1 MKPVKIPAI
10 IMSLMMVCC
19 LCLSCLEGS
28 AGGSPTDSLG
38 EPTISAS
45 EKEYSGSDE
54 QDSSAGGSKGE
65 SSGGNYGEN
74 DSGKEDETG
83 SSGGESAE
91 CAHELKRDI
100 VAATCTTVGGTIET
114 CKKGCGY
121 KKIYHK
127 VLPTEHNIVKGVCE
141 TCKKAENEIEWYEFK
156 FHWAVGW
163 FAGDDSKVETF
174 KLDKQTEDIG
184 EVLENKAWDIAFKHR
199 EESPSLKW
207 AVVREAGGAVFNAD
221 KSVAFDFA
229 YWNESDF
236 DFYKHMGQPACGENS
251 DGTHFMNTTDCP
263 GEPFCSVVG
272 YRYGECNQ
280 CRYKAWLGDI
290 SPCGHQYIEEG
301 GEEVC
306 QWCRKT
312 RTEIEKERV

>member
-1 MKPVKIPAI
+1 MKPIKISAI
-10 IMSLMMVCC
+10 IMSLIMTCC
-19 LCLSCLEGS
+19 LCFSCLE
-28 AGGSPTDSLG
+28 
-38 EPTISAS
+38 
-45 EKEYSGSDE
+45 
-54 QDSSAGGSKGE
+54 SSAGGS
-65 SSGGNYGEN
+65 STDSLGG
-74 DSGKEDETG
+74 DPITSASETGNSG
-83 SSGGESAE
+83 SSGETEE
-91 CAHELKRDI
+91 CVHELQRAI
-100 VAATCTTVGGTIET
+100 VSETCATVGGTIET
-114 CKKGCGY
+114 CKNCDY

-127 VLPTEHNIVKGVCE
+127 VLPTGHNIVNGVCKA
-141 TCKKAENEIEWYEFK
+141 CKKTENEIEWYEYK
-156 FHWAVGW
+156 FHWAVG
-163 FAGDDSKVETF
+163 DDDKIETL

-280 CRYKAWLGDI
+280 CRYKAWLNDI
-290 SPCGHQYIEEG
+290 PAYGHEWIERD

-306 QWCRKT
+306 QWCAKT
-312 RTEIEKERV
+312 KAEIEKERV

>member
-1 MKPVKIPAI
+1 
-10 IMSLMMVCC
+10 MSLMMVCC

>member
-1 MKPVKIPAI
+1 MKSIKISAI

-38 EPTISAS
+38 GDPTISAS
-45 EKEYSGSDE
+45 EREDSGSED
-54 QDSSAGGSKGE
+54 QTSSASGSKGE
-65 SSGGNYGEN
+65 SSDGNYGES

-100 VAATCTTVGGTIET
+100 VAATCTTVGGTVET

-127 VLPTEHNIVKGVCE
+127 VLPTEHNIVKGVCVWCE
-141 TCKKAENEIEWYEFK
+141 KTENEIEWYEFK
-156 FHWAVGW
+156 FHWAVG
-163 FAGDDSKVETF
+163 DDSKIETF

-184 EVLENKAWDIAFKHR
+184 EVLENKAWEITWKHR
-199 EESPSLKW
+199 KESTSLNW
-207 AVVREAGGAVFNAD
+207 AFVIEAPAEGGVGFNVDRSIAYN
-221 KSVAFDFA
+221 FA
-229 YWNESDF
+229 YWNETDLE
-236 DFYKHMGQPACGENS
+236 FYKHGGQPGCGEGF
-251 DGTHFMNTTDCP
+251 DGTHYMNTIDCP

-280 CRYKAWLGDI
+280 CHYKEWLNDI
-290 SPCGHQYIEEG
+290 PAYGHEYINEG
-301 GEEVC
+301 GEEIC

-312 RTEIEKERV
+312 RTEIENESV

>member
-1 MKPVKIPAI
+1 M
-10 IMSLMMVCC
+10 
-19 LCLSCLEGS
+19 G
-28 AGGSPTDSLG
+28 
-38 EPTISAS
+38 
-45 EKEYSGSDE
+45 
-54 QDSSAGGSKGE
+54 
-65 SSGGNYGEN
+65 
-74 DSGKEDETG
+74 
-83 SSGGESAE
+83 
-91 CAHELKRDI
+91 
-100 VAATCTTVGGTIET
+100 
-114 CKKGCGY
+114 
-121 KKIYHK
+121 
-127 VLPTEHNIVKGVCE
+127 
-141 TCKKAENEIEWYEFK
+141 
-156 FHWAVGW
+156 
-163 FAGDDSKVETF
+163 
-174 KLDKQTEDIG
+174 
-184 EVLENKAWDIAFKHR
+184 IAFKHR

-280 CRYKAWLGDI
+280 CRYKAWLNDI
-290 SPCGHQYIEEG
+290 PAYGHEYIEES

-312 RTEIEKERV
+312 KAEIEKERV

>member
-1 MKPVKIPAI
+1 MKPIKISAI
-10 IMSLMMVCC
+10 IMLLIMTCC
-19 LCLSCLEGS
+19 LCFSCLE
-28 AGGSPTDSLG
+28 
-38 EPTISAS
+38 
-45 EKEYSGSDE
+45 
-54 QDSSAGGSKGE
+54 SSAGGS
-65 SSGGNYGEN
+65 SADSLGG
-74 DSGKEDETG
+74 DPITSASETGNSG
-83 SSGGESAE
+83 SSGETEE
-91 CAHELKRDI
+91 CVHELQRAI
-100 VAATCTTVGGTIET
+100 VAETCATVGGTIET
-114 CKKGCGY
+114 CKNCDY

-127 VLPTEHNIVKGVCE
+127 VLPTGHNIVNGVCKA
-141 TCKKAENEIEWYEFK
+141 CKKAENEIEWYEYK
-156 FHWAVGW
+156 FHWAVG
-163 FAGDDSKVETF
+163 DDDKIETL

-280 CRYKAWLGDI
+280 CRYKAWLNDI
-290 SPCGHQYIEEG
+290 PAYGHEYIEES

-312 RTEIEKERV
+312 KAEIEKERV

>member
-1 MKPVKIPAI
+1 MKSIRISAI

-19 LCLSCLEGS
+19 LCLSCLESS
-28 AGGSPTDSLG
+28 AGGSSIDSLG
-38 EPTISAS
+38 GDPINSNS
-45 EKEYSGSDE
+45 EIEESGSEE
-54 QDSSAGGSKGE
+54 QDSSASGSESGTRGE
-65 SSGGNYGEN
+65 SESGSET
-74 DSGKEDETG
+74 SGEDETG
-83 SSGGESAE
+83 SSGDEPAE
-91 CAHELKRDI
+91 CAHDLNRDI
-100 VAATCTTVGGTIET
+100 VAATCVKVGGTVET
-114 CKKGCGY
+114 CKKDCGY

-127 VLPTEHNIVKGVCE
+127 VLPTGHNIVNGVCE
-141 TCKKAENEIEWYEFK
+141 ACKKAENEIEWYEYK
-156 FHWAVGW
+156 FHWAVG
-163 FAGDDSKVETF
+163 DDGKIETL

-229 YWNESDF
+229 CWNESDF
-236 DFYKHMGQPACGENS
+236 DFYKHMGQPGCGENS

-280 CRYKAWLGDI
+280 CHYTAWLNDI
-290 SPCGHQYIEEG
+290 LAYGHEYINEG
-301 GEEVC
+301 GKEVC

-312 RTEIEKERV
+312 KAEIENERV